1 MGNIYGDFERDQL
14 NKMKINATLKAF
26 ALVLRKRMFR
36 DKTEEEQEFIKL
48 SKYINPITL
57 VQKQRVSSVRI
68 KRIWIE
74 LQALMKESKNFNEK
88 LSKVKSDFY
97 IQSIADRMLEI

>member
-36 DKTEEEQEFIKL
+36 DKTEEEQEFIKQMYGL
-48 SKYINPITL
+48 AANAEAGG
-57 VQKQRVSSVRI
+57 V
-68 KRIWIE
+68 
-74 LQALMKESKNFNEK
+74 
-88 LSKVKSDFY
+88 
-97 IQSIADRMLEI
+97 